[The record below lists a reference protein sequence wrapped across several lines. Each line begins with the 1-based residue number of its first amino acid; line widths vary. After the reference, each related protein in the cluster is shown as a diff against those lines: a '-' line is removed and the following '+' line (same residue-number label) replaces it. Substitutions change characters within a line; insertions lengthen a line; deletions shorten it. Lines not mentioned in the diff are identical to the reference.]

1 MMLVEQLMIDLK
13 AAMKAKN
20 TVQKNTITMLR
31 AAIKQIE
38 VDERRSLDDEEIFS
52 IIQKQIREK
61 TKAIKDFQAGNRP
74 DLIEE
79 AESEIA
85 ILKDY
90 LPEQMSEDDI
100 NLVIDQVIAVHGKQI
115 GPVMKT
121 LKQELASKADM
132 ALVNRL
138 VREKLN

>member
-1 MMLVEQLMIDLK
+1 MLVEQLMIDLK

>member
-1 MMLVEQLMIDLK
+1 MLVEQLMIDLK

-121 LKQELASKADM
+121 LKHELASKADM

>member
-1 MMLVEQLMIDLK
+1 MLVEQLMIDLK

-38 VDERRSLDDEEIFS
+38 IDERRSLDDEEIFS

>member
-1 MMLVEQLMIDLK
+1 
-13 AAMKAKN
+13 
-20 TVQKNTITMLR
+20 
-31 AAIKQIE
+31 
-38 VDERRSLDDEEIFS
+38 
-52 IIQKQIREK
+52 
-61 TKAIKDFQAGNRP
+61 
-74 DLIEE
+74 
-79 AESEIA
+79 
-85 ILKDY
+85 
-90 LPEQMSEDDI
+90 MSEDDI

>member
-1 MMLVEQLMIDLK
+1 MLVEQLMIDLK

-31 AAIKQIE
+31 AAIKQVE
-38 VDERRSLDDEEIFS
+38 VDERRSLENEEIFS
-52 IIQKQIREK
+52 IIEKQIREK

>member
-1 MMLVEQLMIDLK
+1 MLVEQLMIDLK

-31 AAIKQIE
+31 AAIKQVE